1 MPAGTQTS
9 ELKEIALETG
19 VTAVMLSRLSP
30 RVTVAKLLSALDEN
44 ARDLYDFVYLPQDKR
59 KHRNVG
65 LAFVNFANHETALRA
80 AEYFMANSLE
90 QGLWSNVVVGKAN
103 IQGLQS
109 NLAYFVARCGLEAL
123 DNANAPLVFEGG
135 VPVAH
140 IREAIRKH
148 VSVAMILEA
157 QTKIKVE
164 KTNSKSETSG
174 MFAGPKEM
182 ASAWKSKSV
191 ETIWKSG
198 FQAPPGLK
206 GAFLQ
211 PGRYCNLSSGLTC
224 RTQHAVARGLGLR
237 ACGRTPRSNVPRGR
251 QAHRDLGRSHEPH
264 VVPRRD
270 FGPPRRTHCQSPPR
284 PCRAASRT
292 DGPRT
297 RDGSDQGV
305 KFARIG
311 AQTVSRLAVG
321 CFGDVA
327 ASEITLFFVFFVG
340 GVRSELCRRFARI
353 LAKDPV

>member
-206 GAFLQ
+206 VADMSPFLMERTATWSGRNMPL
-211 PGRYCNLSSGLTC
+211 PGVSGFEL
-224 RTQHAVARGLGLR
+224 AAG
-237 ACGRTPRSNVPRGR
+237 
-251 QAHRDLGRSHEPH
+251 
-264 VVPRRD
+264 RRD
-270 FGPPRRTHCQSPPR
+270 QMSPEVAKRTVTWEGRMNPMWSLAETSDRREGHIANPPPGLAAPR
-284 PCRAASRT
+284 VEQM
-292 DGPRT
+292 G
-297 RDGSDQGV
+297 QGKEDV
-305 KFARIG
+305 LEVV
-311 AQTVSRLAVG
+311 QTMDSTGKVIFHV
-321 CFGDVA
+321 
-327 ASEITLFFVFFVG
+327 
-340 GVRSELCRRFARI
+340 
-353 LAKDPV
+353 

>member
-206 GAFLQ
+206 VADMSPFLMERTATWSGAFLQ

-224 RTQHAVARGLGLR
+224 RCAKAVEAPFNQ
-237 ACGRTPRSNVPRGR
+237 T
-251 QAHRDLGRSHEPH
+251 
-264 VVPRRD
+264 
-270 FGPPRRTHCQSPPR
+270 TH
-284 PCRAASRT
+284 
-292 DGPRT
+292 
-297 RDGSDQGV
+297 
-305 KFARIG
+305 F
-311 AQTVSRLAVG
+311 
-321 CFGDVA
+321 
-327 ASEITLFFVFFVG
+327 E
-340 GVRSELCRRFARI
+340 
-353 LAKDPV
+353 